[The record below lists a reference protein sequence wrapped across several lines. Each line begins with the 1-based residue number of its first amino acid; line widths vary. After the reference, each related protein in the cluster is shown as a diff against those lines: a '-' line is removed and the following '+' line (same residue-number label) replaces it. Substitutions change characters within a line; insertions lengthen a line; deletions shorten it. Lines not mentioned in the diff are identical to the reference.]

1 MPFCRVKQQSFYRF
15 FPFILSFSLF
25 SPRAALG
32 QNNGSEEFSKPFQA
46 YNSPEK

>member
-1 MPFCRVKQQSFYRF
+1 MPFCRVKQPSFYKF

-25 SPRAALG
+25 SPSTALG